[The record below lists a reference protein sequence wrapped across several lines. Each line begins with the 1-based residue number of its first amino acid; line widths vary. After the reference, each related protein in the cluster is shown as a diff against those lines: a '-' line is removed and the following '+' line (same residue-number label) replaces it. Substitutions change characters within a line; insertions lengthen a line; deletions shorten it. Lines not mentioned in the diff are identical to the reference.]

1 MSDCL
6 IIGGGAIGMMS
17 ARTLSMA
24 GARVTLLDQREC
36 GKESSWAGG
45 GIVSPLYPWHYSEL
59 VNELSIASQVVYGDL
74 CAALFENT
82 GIDPEYIQSG
92 LLMMDEYDTP
102 KAQAWM
108 EKYKVTSKIHPRGA
122 LFKNIAQVR
131 NPRLLSAL
139 KADIGKRGVEI
150 VEHTKVDDLIIKDN
164 IALGVKTENKDY
176 YTDNTII
183 CSGAWSSSLL
193 GDDSKIFP
201 IKGQMIV
208 IKAEINALEHIIL
221 DQGRYIIPRKDG
233 QLLIGSTME
242 DVGFDRSTDKQVGD
256 ELLAFV
262 AERFPQLE
270 GAKIEHHWAGF
281 RPASKADVIVGKHAQ
296 LERLYVNTGHFRNGL
311 NMAPE
316 SANRIKDLIEVF
328 A

>member
-45 GIVSPLYPWHYSEL
+45 GIISPLYPWRYSDL
-59 VNELSIASQVVYGDL
+59 VNEISIASQAVYGDL
-74 CAALFENT
+74 CATLFEDT

-92 LLMMDEYDTP
+92 LLMMDEYDTL
-102 KAQAWM
+102 KAQAWID
-108 EKYKVTSKIHPRGA
+108 KYKVTTSTHPQGA

-139 KADIGKRGVEI
+139 KVDILKRGVEI

-164 IALGVKTENKDY
+164 IALGAKTKNKDY
-176 YTDNTII
+176 YTNNTIV
-183 CSGAWSSSLL
+183 CGGAWSSSLL
-193 GDDSKIFP
+193 DNDSKIFP

-208 IKAEINALEHIIL
+208 VKAEINALEHIVL
-221 DQGRYIIPRKDG
+221 DQGHYIIPRKDG

-256 ELLAFV
+256 ALLAF
-262 AERFPQLE
+262 ATERLAQLK

-281 RPASKADVIVGKHAQ
+281 RPASKADVMVGKHAQ
-296 LERLYVNTGHFRNGL
+296 LEHLYINTGHFRNGL

-316 SANRIKDLIEVF
+316 SANRITGLIC
-328 A
+328 